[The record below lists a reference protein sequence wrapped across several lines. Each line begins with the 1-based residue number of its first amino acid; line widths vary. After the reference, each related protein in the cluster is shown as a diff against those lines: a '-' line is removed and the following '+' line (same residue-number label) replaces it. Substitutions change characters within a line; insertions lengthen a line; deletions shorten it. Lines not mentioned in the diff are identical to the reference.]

1 MIKIKLIE
9 FQYFLSIIFSFFFF
23 LNFRNFIVKGF
34 HLDIPATESQKF
46 LISNF
51 IGNLLVT
58 TDQF

>member
-9 FQYFLSIIFSFFFF
+9 FQYFLSIIFLFFF
-23 LNFRNFIVKGF
+23 LNFRNFIKNSYLV
-34 HLDIPATESQKF
+34 ISVIESQKL